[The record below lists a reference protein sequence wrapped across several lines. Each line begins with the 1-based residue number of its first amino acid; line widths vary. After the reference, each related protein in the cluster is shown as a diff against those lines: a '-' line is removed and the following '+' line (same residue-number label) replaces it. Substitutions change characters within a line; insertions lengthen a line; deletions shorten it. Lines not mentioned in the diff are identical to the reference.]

1 MLEKEASKCY
11 NIGALWQRN
20 RDLGLISPG
29 NVQSEL
35 EKNTKSG
42 IDEDKNVAHPLS
54 QVPFGGSTSSPN
66 QLSFTERRILALQE
80 ITRLLEL
87 VTEQER
93 KYEDRPSTHSNFYRQ
108 HVMVQQFL
116 QIQLKT
122 RPSPTRRQLALN
134 IARSFGK
141 GHATGQNIVRW
152 ENMWV
157 EKREIP
163 KRKSREDYFS
173 WMDNEEMTES
183 MRDFASQF

>member
-54 QVPFGGSTSSPN
+54 QVPLGGSTSSPN

-80 ITRLLEL
+80 ITKLLEL
-87 VTEQER
+87 VTEQE
-93 KYEDRPSTHSNFYRQ
+93 KNNEDRLSPHSNFYRR
-108 HVMVQQFL
+108 HIMVQQFL

-122 RPSPTRRQLALN
+122 KPSPTHRQFALN
-134 IARSFGK
+134 IACSFGK
-141 GHATGQNIVRW
+141 RHIIRRNIIRW
-152 ENMWV
+152 ENM
-157 EKREIP
+157 
-163 KRKSREDYFS
+163 
-173 WMDNEEMTES
+173 
-183 MRDFASQF
+183 